1 MARDSENDPMELSDL
16 GVDDIIDASGLDPA
30 KTRVDPFDDL
40 ERLEIDEVP
49 APFAFPEPES
59 RELIEKL
66 TERRARVA
74 VVDEDVD
81 AFGDTAPGEAIA
93 AAAPQARSAAA
104 GEAPSAAGGS
114 TLMQPVRDAPAWSSQ
129 TLMQPSEDGA
139 ADSGDVP
146 TVLLDLPELSNE
158 RQTLAGIPAMA
169 LEAAARA
176 PQWFITASDAPDAM
190 EAMEVEGAALTEAG
204 VDLDGLSL
212 APPAHPP
219 TPTMPSLEMPGALP
233 ASEVAERS
241 AEAEESGEFLKLDFA
256 IDFPRDDEPLAPPE
270 AVEPPVAMDEAPA
283 PPVAMDDGPS
293 LAGVPTS
300 TSTALLTELPAG
312 VLARARREAT
322 PKSNPAKWRRVSYD
336 PEEQVA
342 KARAAKSAAAEQ
354 PSGEHKVLG
363 RARVEAKAFG
373 AVVEERNSAAE
384 RDHKREIE
392 DLLAAYVA
400 EPVEAPGDDRDAM
413 SLQRKAPGSVDS
425 GGVGARTRTL
435 HDGVIRI
442 RLDSV
447 CGLVV
452 NAFVLRSAER
462 VVLIDAGF
470 PYTADQLLQGL
481 AEVGLEARDVTD
493 LLVTHLHVDHVGGA
507 LTLADQW
514 SPRIWVWSGARPAFG
529 DVNAHLERAQR
540 APDWPNALIH
550 LDAGDATRAERLQAM
565 RAKPLLPL
573 RQPETRVDGTL
584 GDVRPVE
591 HGETITL
598 GPGASRA
605 WMRAGTAPT
614 TPPGSRPSR
623 AGSSAETPSSRSRRR
638 SWLRWAT
645 TRGRGGVRW
654 TGSARSTCGCSSR
667 GMGAPRRCGRPR

>member
-129 TLMQPSEDGA
+129 TLMQPSEDVA
-139 ADSGDVP
+139 AESGDVP

-158 RQTLAGIPAMA
+158 RQTLAGIPALA
-169 LEAAARA
+169 LEAAAARA
-176 PQWFITASDAPDAM
+176 AVVHSVAADAM

-233 ASEVAERS
+233 ASELAERS

-256 IDFPRDDEPLAPPE
+256 IDFPRHDEPLAPRE
-270 AVEPPVAMDEAPA
+270 VSDEAPVA

-342 KARAAKSAAAEQ
+342 EARAAKSAAAEQ

-363 RARVEAKAFG
+363 RARVEARAFG

-384 RDHKREIE
+384 RDHQREIE

-400 EPVEAPGDDRDAM
+400 EPVEAPGDDRDAD
-413 SLQRKAPGSVDS
+413 SPAP
-425 GGVGARTRTL
+425 
-435 HDGVIRI
+435 
-442 RLDSV
+442 
-447 CGLVV
+447 
-452 NAFVLRSAER
+452 E
-462 VVLIDAGF
+462 
-470 PYTADQLLQGL
+470 
-481 AEVGLEARDVTD
+481 
-493 LLVTHLHVDHVGGA
+493 
-507 LTLADQW
+507 
-514 SPRIWVWSGARPAFG
+514 SPG
-529 DVNAHLERAQR
+529 
-540 APDWPNALIH
+540 
-550 LDAGDATRAERLQAM
+550 
-565 RAKPLLPL
+565 K
-573 RQPETRVDGTL
+573 
-584 GDVRPVE
+584 
-591 HGETITL
+591 
-598 GPGASRA
+598 
-605 WMRAGTAPT
+605 
-614 TPPGSRPSR
+614 
-623 AGSSAETPSSRSRRR
+623 
-638 SWLRWAT
+638 
-645 TRGRGGVRW
+645 RG
-654 TGSARSTCGCSSR
+654 
-667 GMGAPRRCGRPR
+667 

>member
-40 ERLEIDEVP
+40 ERLEIDEVS
-49 APFAFPEPES
+49 ASFAFPEPES

-74 VVDEDVD
+74 VVDEGVD
-81 AFGDTAPGEAIA
+81 AFCDTAPGEAIA

-114 TLMQPVRDAPAWSSQ
+114 TLMQPVRDTPAWSSQ

-139 ADSGDVP
+139 AESGDVP

-169 LEAAARA
+169 LEAAAARA
-176 PQWFITASDAPDAM
+176 ALAHSVAADAPD
-190 EAMEVEGAALTEAG
+190 AMEVEGAALPEAG
-204 VDLDGLSL
+204 VDLDELSL

-233 ASEVAERS
+233 ASEFAERS

-256 IDFPRDDEPLAPPE
+256 IDFPRHDEPLAPQEVSDHAP
-270 AVEPPVAMDEAPA
+270 AAPPVAMDEAPA
-283 PPVAMDDGPS
+283 APPVATDDGPS

-342 KARAAKSAAAEQ
+342 KARAENAAAEQ

-384 RDHKREIE
+384 RDQKREIE
-392 DLLAAYVA
+392 DLLVAYVA
-400 EPVEAPGDDRDAM
+400 EPAGAPDDGRDADE
-413 SLQRKAPGSVDS
+413 SAP
-425 GGVGARTRTL
+425 
-435 HDGVIRI
+435 
-442 RLDSV
+442 
-447 CGLVV
+447 
-452 NAFVLRSAER
+452 E
-462 VVLIDAGF
+462 
-470 PYTADQLLQGL
+470 
-481 AEVGLEARDVTD
+481 
-493 LLVTHLHVDHVGGA
+493 
-507 LTLADQW
+507 
-514 SPRIWVWSGARPAFG
+514 SPG
-529 DVNAHLERAQR
+529 
-540 APDWPNALIH
+540 
-550 LDAGDATRAERLQAM
+550 
-565 RAKPLLPL
+565 K
-573 RQPETRVDGTL
+573 
-584 GDVRPVE
+584 
-591 HGETITL
+591 
-598 GPGASRA
+598 
-605 WMRAGTAPT
+605 
-614 TPPGSRPSR
+614 
-623 AGSSAETPSSRSRRR
+623 
-638 SWLRWAT
+638 
-645 TRGRGGVRW
+645 RG
-654 TGSARSTCGCSSR
+654 
-667 GMGAPRRCGRPR
+667 

>member
-93 AAAPQARSAAA
+93 AAAPQARSAEAD
-104 GEAPSAAGGS
+104 EAPSAAGGS

-169 LEAAARA
+169 LEAAAARA
-176 PQWFITASDAPDAM
+176 AVAHSVAADTPDAL
-190 EAMEVEGAALTEAG
+190 EVEGAALTEAG

-212 APPAHPP
+212 APPAQPP

-241 AEAEESGEFLKLDFA
+241 AEAEESGELLKLDFA
-256 IDFPRDDEPLAPPE
+256 IDFPRDDEPLASPE
-270 AVEPPVAMDEAPA
+270 PFDEASVAPPVAMDEALPA
-283 PPVAMDDGPS
+283 PPVGMDDGPS

-342 KARAAKSAAAEQ
+342 KARAAKNAAAEQ

-400 EPVEAPGDDRDAM
+400 EPVEAPGDARDAEEP
-413 SLQRKAPGSVDS
+413 A
-425 GGVGARTRTL
+425 
-435 HDGVIRI
+435 
-442 RLDSV
+442 
-447 CGLVV
+447 
-452 NAFVLRSAER
+452 
-462 VVLIDAGF
+462 
-470 PYTADQLLQGL
+470 
-481 AEVGLEARDVTD
+481 LE
-493 LLVTHLHVDHVGGA
+493 
-507 LTLADQW
+507 
-514 SPRIWVWSGARPAFG
+514 
-529 DVNAHLERAQR
+529 
-540 APDWPNALIH
+540 
-550 LDAGDATRAERLQAM
+550 
-565 RAKPLLPL
+565 
-573 RQPETRVDGTL
+573 GT
-584 GDVRPVE
+584 GK
-591 HGETITL
+591 
-598 GPGASRA
+598 
-605 WMRAGTAPT
+605 
-614 TPPGSRPSR
+614 
-623 AGSSAETPSSRSRRR
+623 
-638 SWLRWAT
+638 
-645 TRGRGGVRW
+645 RG
-654 TGSARSTCGCSSR
+654 
-667 GMGAPRRCGRPR
+667 